1 MAAPEAYERASKLE
15 RLVRL
20 LSAAELGLKD
30 AVVSL
35 READELL
42 EGASEPGAG
51 VDRDQLRTY
60 AAVAEANRAGIERM
74 EARIRQAGEERP

>member
-1 MAAPEAYERASKLE
+1 MA
-15 RLVRL
+15 RL
-20 LSAAELGLKD
+20 LNAAELGLKD

-42 EGASEPGAG
+42 RDESEPVPG
-51 VDRDQLRTY
+51 VDSHQLSTY

-74 EARIRQAGEERP
+74 EAMIRQAGEERG

>member
-1 MAAPEAYERASKLE
+1 MAAPDSYAGASKLE
-15 RLVRL
+15 RLARL

-42 EGASEPGAG
+42 DGETEPMPG
-51 VDRDQLRTY
+51 VDRDQISTY

-74 EARIRQAGEERP
+74 EARVRQAGEGGG

>member
-1 MAAPEAYERASKLE
+1 MAAPEACDRASKLE
-15 RLVRL
+15 RLARL

-42 EGASEPGAG
+42 KGESDPVPG
-51 VDRDQLRTY
+51 VDPDQLSTY

-74 EARIRQAGEERP
+74 EARLRQAGEERP

>member
-1 MAAPEAYERASKLE
+1 MATPEAHERASKLE
-15 RLVRL
+15 RLARL

-42 EGASEPGAG
+42 KGASEPVAG
-51 VDRDQLRTY
+51 VDRDQLSTY
-60 AAVAEANRAGIERM
+60 AAVADANRAGIERM